1 LGVTG
6 LNGEKPYD
14 YGDYKSDETSGE
26 LHIELGKIQPKRSET
41 SHYIQLLLES
51 YLPQYVESFLKE
63 EGLTMVEMDQ
73 VVRQTF
79 FFHLFLD
86 IDRREID
93 WFITQAE
100 RAPVY
105 N

>member
-1 LGVTG
+1 MIMVIINPTKQVG
-6 LNGEKPYD
+6 NFI
-14 YGDYKSDETSGE
+14 TS
-26 LHIELGKIQPKRSET
+26 K
-41 SHYIQLLLES
+41 LLLES
-51 YLPQYVESFLKE
+51 YLPQYVVSFLKE